1 MVIYVLA
8 LLIVCVNFPSTY
20 ERLPCGGSGPGTSP
34 RLNLTICLS
43 ILSIGIASVFAGSR
57 VLTGLAA
64 TGLAPRI
71 FAYVDESS
79 RPLFS
84 FISVLMFGS
93 FVNLAPNAMGDKVFN
108 AVWPLGRQPASAGER
123 GQGFFLAYLAAI
135 LFFRL
140 CGYLKTRTL
149 PYRTHDIDPD
159 VGLLFFFAAAKT
171 DIASTY

>member
-1 MVIYVLA
+1 MHES
-8 LLIVCVNFPSTY
+8 C
-20 ERLPCGGSGPGTSP
+20 LPPDTAASFHLRTPADPNSSQ
-34 RLNLTICLS
+34 LNLTICLS

-108 AVWPLGRQPASAGER
+108 WLV
-123 GQGFFLAYLAAI
+123 AI
-135 LFFRL
+135 
-140 CGYLKTRTL
+140 
-149 PYRTHDIDPD
+149 
-159 VGLLFFFAAAKT
+159 
-171 DIASTY
+171 S